1 MPKNLSKMND
11 LSNGIIEL
19 SVMSSMAESKV
30 TGIIQS
36 LNSLEDDLDSLNI
49 KVDDMKKQL
58 NVKALTEIDTLLEKT
73 REMATKEAEIMIN
86 ASKEKATAESVK
98 IAQEGEAILSKIQ
111 SNVDANFDE
120 AVNHVVSTVLK
131 A

>member
-1 MPKNLSKMND
+1 
-11 LSNGIIEL
+11 
-19 SVMSSMAESKV
+19 MSSMAESKV

-58 NVKALTEIDTLLEKT
+58 SVKAMTEIDALLEKT
-73 REMATKEAEIMIN
+73 QEMATKEAEIMIT
-86 ASKEKATAESVK
+86 ASKEKATAESAK
-98 IAQEGEAILSKIQ
+98 IAQEGETTLSKIQ

-120 AVNHVVSTVLK
+120 AVKHVVSTLLK

>member
-1 MPKNLSKMND
+1 
-11 LSNGIIEL
+11 
-19 SVMSSMAESKV
+19 
-30 TGIIQS
+30 
-36 LNSLEDDLDSLNI
+36 
-49 KVDDMKKQL
+49 
-58 NVKALTEIDTLLEKT
+58 
-73 REMATKEAEIMIN
+73 MATKEAEIMIN